1 MLVWDLEQP
10 ALVLSILPRPS
21 SQAKDSPPR
30 SLHVPRTRG
39 VCTEEAPGSSPRE
52 GVPHDDQRVRASV
65 GGGNPA
71 PVLAHTQA
79 RDGVRVALV
88 GEREKHRDA
97 PRQSFV
103 SSIHQLLGC
112 GISSSSLPGVI
123 CFPPSVPTGLTG
135 VPKTA
140 GVPAAPRR
148 LLWPHAGTRMREKG
162 RCLG

>member
-10 ALVLSILPRPS
+10 VLVLSILPRPS
-21 SQAKDSPPR
+21 SQAKGSPPQ
-30 SLHVPRTRG
+30 SLHDPRTRR

-52 GVPHDDQRVRASV
+52 GVPNDDQRVWASV
-65 GGGNPA
+65 SSGNPA
-71 PVLAHTQA
+71 PVLTHTQT

-97 PRQSFV
+97 PSQELV

-112 GISSSSLPGVI
+112 GMSSSSLLGVL
-123 CFPPSVPTGLTG
+123 CFPPSVPTGVTG

-140 GVPAAPRR
+140 GVPAAPKQ
-148 LLWPHAGTRMREKG
+148 LLRPHADTRMREKG
-162 RCLG
+162 RCSG